1 MGRPQSAAWPIWP
14 VLLSLAVP
22 SIVVA
27 CPVQVPDGLLDR
39 VFDVQY
45 TDVPDVRLATAWGTA
60 YVELGRCNGYI
71 DVDTVPQFAGL
82 QYVRHIGGAPA
93 YAFAGA
99 PGAPLVTMELD
110 AYAPQDEPDEEGV
123 GHNTFISAHASSSF
137 RMWVPGPNMQMRLN
151 IALYSPGGPVRGIAS
166 TDLGSFTHTVRQQ
179 PGSQLRQRLQLGVN
193 VQGPTC
199 TLSDTS
205 VTLDPV
211 SADALRAG
219 GSTAGAKPFDVL
231 MNCPFAGTPV
241 KLTLTDV
248 NQPGNRT
255 TGLLPAPGS
264 TSGGVRVQLRRGG
277 TPITIGQQWDHGV
290 SEAGTNRIALE
301 ARYLRTTGTLR
312 PGELTVQ
319 GVLTADY
326 R

>member
-1 MGRPQSAAWPIWP
+1 MGRLQSAAWPTWP

-22 SIVVA
+22 SMATA
-27 CPVQVPDGLLDR
+27 CPVLLPEGVLDR

-45 TDVPDVRLATAWGTA
+45 TDVPDVLLATAWGVA
-60 YVELGRCNGYI
+60 YVELGRCNQRI

-93 YAFAGA
+93 YAIVGA
-99 PGAPLVTMELD
+99 PGAPLVTMELNVH
-110 AYAPQDEPDEEGV
+110 APQDNPDEEGLEYRD
-123 GHNTFISAHASSSF
+123 FISAHAPSSF
-137 RMWVPGPNMQMRLN
+137 WMWMPGPKMHLALN
-151 IALYSPGGPVRGIAS
+151 IALYSAGGAMRGITS
-166 TDLGSFTHTVRQQ
+166 TDLGSFTHTVRQR
-179 PGSQLRQRLQLGVN
+179 PTSQLRQRLRLGVN

-205 VTLDPV
+205 LTLDPV
-211 SADALRAG
+211 SADELQGG

-248 NQPGNRT
+248 NQPGNST

-277 TPITIGQQWDHGV
+277 TPITVGQQWDHGV
-290 SEAGTNRIALE
+290 SAAGTNRIPLE
-301 ARYLRTTGTLR
+301 ARYLRTTGTLT

>member
-1 MGRPQSAAWPIWP
+1 MGRPHSAPWPMWP

-22 SIVVA
+22 STAIA
-27 CPVQVPDGLLDR
+27 CPVHVPEGVLDR
-39 VFDVQY
+39 IFDVQY
-45 TDVPDVRLATAWGTA
+45 TDVPDVLLANAWGAA
-60 YVELGRCNGYI
+60 YVELGRCNGGI

-93 YAFAGA
+93 YTFVGT
-99 PGAPLVTMELD
+99 PGAPLVTLELEVH
-110 AYAPQDEPDEEGV
+110 APQDDPDHEGV
-123 GHNTFISAHASSSF
+123 GYSSFLSAHEPSSS
-137 RMWVPGPNMQMRLN
+137 RMSVPGPNMQMRLA
-151 IALYSPGGPVRGIAS
+151 IALYSPGGPMRGVAS

-219 GSTAGAKPFDVL
+219 GSTAGGKPFDVL

-248 NQPGNRT
+248 NQPGNTT

-290 SEAGTNRIALE
+290 AAAGPNRIALE
-301 ARYLRTTGTLR
+301 ARYLRTTGTLT

>member
-1 MGRPQSAAWPIWP
+1 MAA
-14 VLLSLAVP
+14 VVSLILAAGMLP
-22 SIVVA
+22 CAQA
-27 CPVQVPDGLLDR
+27 CPVAVPVGVLDE
-39 VFDVQY
+39 VYSVQY
-45 TDVPDVRLATAWGTA
+45 TDLPDILLASHSGAA
-60 YVELGRCNGYI
+60 YVALDQCTGT
-71 DVDTVPQFAGL
+71 VDLDFAPLLTGL
-82 QYVRHIGGAPA
+82 RYVRTINGEPA
-93 YAFAGA
+93 HEIAGV
-99 PGAPLVTMELD
+99 PGSPLVTLSMRMSSTPPPPD
-110 AYAPQDEPDEEGV
+110 DPDDEWEEGV
-123 GHNTFISAHASSSF
+123 EYQAALQAGRPSSYRWSGGFGEIQF
-137 RMWVPGPNMQMRLN
+137 RLDVK
-151 IALYSPGGPVRGIAS
+151 LYSPGGPVRAVPHS
-166 TDLGSFTHTVRQQ
+166 ALGTITTTIRQQ
-179 PGSQLRQRLQLGVN
+179 PASQLRQHLMVGVD

-199 TLSDTS
+199 SLSDTS

-211 SADALRAG
+211 SADELQGG

-277 TPITIGQQWDHGV
+277 TPITVGQQWDHGV
-290 SEAGTNRIALE
+290 SEAGTNRIPLE
-301 ARYLRTTGTLR
+301 ARYLRTTGTLT